1 MKWKAIEPHR
11 GDFETETPNNM
22 INWAIKNNITVRGK
36 FMTYPIFILFI
47 LFSLFRLLKAMP
59 CYGLSLAIILNGH
72 GIYLVKS
79 LKKLYTSMLMTQW
92 IISTV

>member
-47 LFSLFRLLKAMP
+47 YFSLFHL
-59 CYGLSLAIILNGH
+59 
-72 GIYLVKS
+72 
-79 LKKLYTSMLMTQW
+79 
-92 IISTV
+92 